1 MRARSTTPDPVTVA
15 DAVETDSDRHE
26 LPQPVLD
33 AFAAGSVDALGQ
45 VYGRYHRPV
54 LTVVTKTL
62 DRSAMVDD
70 AVQEV
75 FLRAWR
81 SAGRY
86 DPARPLGPWL
96 FTIARRTA
104 IDVLRREM
112 RPTRGDHDE
121 QDDLPVV
128 GLDEDE
134 LWRSWEVRRAIDR
147 LPVDEA
153 QVVRLAHLHGFT
165 HREISE
171 RLGLPIGTVKSRS
184 HRAHR
189 RLAAMLRHLMDRPR
203 RS

>member
-1 MRARSTTPDPVTVA
+1 MRGRPPPPRHGLIADAGPTSARSD
-15 DAVETDSDRHE
+15 DD
-26 LPQPVLD
+26 LPGPILE
-33 AFAAGSVDALGQ
+33 AFACGSVEALGE
-45 VYGRYHRPV
+45 VYRRYNRPV
-54 LTVVTKTL
+54 LTVVSKTL
-62 DRSAMVDD
+62 NGSGVVDD

-112 RPTRGDHDE
+112 RPTRGDHDPY
-121 QDDLPVV
+121 DNLPST
-128 GLDEDE
+128 GLDEVE
-134 LWRSWEVRRAIDR
+134 LWQAWEVREAIGR
-147 LPVDEA
+147 LPDEEA
-153 QVVRLAHLHGFT
+153 EVVRLAHLHGLT
-165 HREISE
+165 HREIAE

-189 RLAAMLRHLMDRPR
+189 RLAALLSHLAIDADE
-203 RS
+203 